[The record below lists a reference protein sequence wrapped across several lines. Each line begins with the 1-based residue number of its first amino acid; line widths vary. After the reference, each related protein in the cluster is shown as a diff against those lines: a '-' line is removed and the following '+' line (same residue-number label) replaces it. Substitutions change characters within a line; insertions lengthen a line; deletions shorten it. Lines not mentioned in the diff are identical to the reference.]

1 VETVV
6 SSCTLSVQIVH
17 LLPRTLH
24 LECKARFWLR
34 LCHSLNLQIRAM
46 LTTAWPTPR
55 RSGRK
60 RWGFYLLLLTC
71 YLVLVGIIV
80 AIGHLG

>member
-1 VETVV
+1 
-6 SSCTLSVQIVH
+6 
-17 LLPRTLH
+17 
-24 LECKARFWLR
+24 
-34 LCHSLNLQIRAM
+34 M
-46 LTTAWPTPR
+46 LTTAWSTPR